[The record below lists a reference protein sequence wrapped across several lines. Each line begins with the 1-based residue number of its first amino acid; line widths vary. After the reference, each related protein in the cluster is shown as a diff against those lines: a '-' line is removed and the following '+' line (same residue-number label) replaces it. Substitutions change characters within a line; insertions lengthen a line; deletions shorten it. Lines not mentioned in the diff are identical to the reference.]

1 MSYKAA
7 ADRYSTMQYRKCGR
21 SGISIPE
28 ISLGLWQNFGSVD
41 NFDNC
46 RAMLLRAF
54 DLGITHFDLAN
65 NYGPVPGS
73 AETNFGRV
81 LASDLKPY
89 RDELIVSTK
98 AGYTM
103 WEGPYGD
110 WGSRKYL
117 ISSLDQSLSRMGL
130 DYVDIFYHHRPDPNT
145 PIEETM
151 AALDHVVRQGK
162 ALYIGLSNYSSAQFT
177 EAVTVLKA
185 LGTPCLIE
193 QSKYS
198 MFVRT
203 PEESLLDAVQDN
215 GTGFIAFSPLAQG
228 LLTNKY
234 IGGIP
239 SDSRATRNLFLK
251 EADITE
257 EKLSKIVALNQIAKD
272 LNISLAQLA
281 VMWLLRSNRNLVTS
295 VLIGASKISQIE
307 EIAAV
312 TALENLSDDVQIKIE
327 SILKDSI

>member
-7 ADRYSTMQYRKCGR
+7 SDRYATMQYRKCGR
-21 SGISIPE
+21 SGISLPE

-46 RAMLLRAF
+46 KAMLFRAF

-81 LASDLKPY
+81 MASDLKPY
-89 RDELIVSTK
+89 RDEMIISTK

-103 WEGPYGD
+103 WDGPYGD

-117 ISSLDQSLSRMGL
+117 ISSLDQSLSRMSL

-151 AALDHVVRQGK
+151 AALDHIVRCGK
-162 ALYIGLSNYSSAQFT
+162 ALYVGLSNYSPEQFV
-177 EAVTVLKA
+177 EAVAVLKG

-198 MFVRT
+198 MFVRGV
-203 PEESLLDAVQDN
+203 EESLLDTVQDN

-228 LLTNKY
+228 LLSDKY

-239 SDSRATRNLFLK
+239 YDSRAKRNLFLK
-251 EADITE
+251 ESDITP
-257 EKLSKIVALNQIAKD
+257 EKIAQISALNDIAQK
-272 LNISLAQLA
+272 LGMTLAQLA
-281 VMWLLRSNRNLVTS
+281 VKWLLRSNRNVVSS
-295 VLIGASKISQIE
+295 VLIGASKVSQIE
-307 EIAAV
+307 DIAAV
-312 TALENLSDDVQIKIE
+312 TQMESLDAETLAEIE
-327 SILKDSI
+327 SILI

>member
-7 ADRYSTMQYRKCGR
+7 DDRYASMQYRRCGR
-21 SGISIPE
+21 SGISLPE
-28 ISLGLWQNFGSVD
+28 ISLGLWQNFGD
-41 NFDNC
+41 MYDFDNS

-65 NYGPVPGS
+65 NYGPSPGS
-73 AETNFGRV
+73 AEVNFGRV
-81 LASDLKPY
+81 LKSDLMPY
-89 RDELIVSTK
+89 RDELIISSK

-103 WEGPYGD
+103 WPGPYGD
-110 WGSRKYL
+110 WGSRKY
-117 ISSLDQSLSRMGL
+117 IVASLNQSLKRMGL

-162 ALYIGLSNYSSAQFT
+162 ALYVGLSNYSAEQFV
-177 EAVTVLKA
+177 EAASILKQ

-198 MFVRT
+198 MMVRDV
-203 PEESLLDAVQDN
+203 EESLLDTVQDH
-215 GTGFIAFSPLAQG
+215 GAGFIAYSPLAQG
-228 LLTNKY
+228 VLSNKY

-239 SDSRATRNLFLK
+239 TDSRAKRNLFLK
-251 EADITE
+251 ETDITSD
-257 EKLSKIVALNQIAKD
+257 KVAQVTALNEIAAS
-272 LNISLAQLA
+272 LGISLAQLA
-281 VMWLLRSNRNLVTS
+281 VMWLLRCNRNVVTS
-295 VLIGASKISQIE
+295 VLIGASRVSQID

-312 TALENLSDDVQIKIE
+312 SAMPALDAEIIEKIE
-327 SILKDSI
+327 AILLSE